1 MHYDVFIIDND
12 RKFNNFKE
20 YSKNILKN
28 VRITILDNIESR
40 LDELEFVDIIV
51 VDIDS
56 TDSFEIVKPYLK
68 NDIFKIF
75 IINDNSDLAKIPK
88 SKESNF
94 LYHPLDFEK
103 LSSKIKYYTTIL
115 DNHFLL
121 KQKEDFSNSIINSI
135 NYPIFSIDNDEIIF
149 ANNYFYELTN
159 CFTLEEIAKKYENI
173 NSIFEKEE
181 ECIQDIK
188 TLLSKHNDEQNL
200 KICIKDS
207 QDKKRFFSIQKIH
220 LSHNNTN
227 IIMLNDI
234 SHEVEHK
241 NELYK
246 LLYTDNLTKLSNRA
260 KLIEDLQNNLFSL
273 NAVAILNI
281 NSFKEVND
289 FFGHKVGDAILID
302 VAKILLDFISKN
314 EDLRVYRFPSDT
326 YCIVSTNSNKE
337 KFIDLIKEIIDF
349 IYKKVFY
356 FEQYEIDIRVSAGIS
371 FSDKNNKLITA
382 DIALQSAKKEHKDFL
397 VFFDELDKF
406 QEYENNMLW
415 SKKLKSAFLN
425 DKIEVFYQPIVNN
438 HTLKIEKYECL
449 VRLIDETGKV
459 IAPFF
464 FLDISKKSNQYT
476 KLTKIVIEKAFK
488 KFEHLPYEFSVNIS
502 YDDIENNDFL
512 DFIKDMLTKYN
523 VSNKVVFEILEDEG
537 IKNYNLLIN
546 FVDEVK
552 KLGCKVAV
560 DDFGSGYSNFEHLLK
575 MNVDY
580 LKIDSSLIKNV
591 VKDEN
596 SYKITKTII
605 EFAKNLNLKTIAEY
619 VENAEIFSIIK
630 ELGAD
635 YSQGYYFSAPLEEPK

>member
-75 IINDNSDLAKIPK
+75 VINDNSDLAKIPK

-159 CFTLEEIAKKYENI
+159 CFSLEEIAKKYENI

-181 ECIQDIK
+181 ECIPDIK

-227 IIMLNDI
+227 IVMLNDI

-260 KLIEDLQNNLFSL
+260 KLIEDLQNNLFSV

-289 FFGHKVGDAILID
+289 FFGHKIGDAILID

-415 SKKLKSAFLN
+415 SKKLKTAFLN
-425 DKIEVFYQPIVNN
+425 DKIEVFYQPIINN

-502 YDDIENNDFL
+502 YDDIENSDFL
-512 DFIKDMLTKYN
+512 DFIKNMLTKYN
-523 VSNKVVFEILEDEG
+523 VNNKVVFEILEDEG